1 MIVRFICD
9 ELRQKELAA
18 VVETQRKEAMKGCP
32 FTEETTGMLI
42 TAKMIDDGFR
52 LLEPDMLFVAD
63 TLPNEI
69 TGFMDK
75 ALIAHGFYDNHTVI
89 VPVNYER
96 CPKLV
101 REYPL

>member
-1 MIVRFICD
+1 MIVRFIS
-9 ELRQKELAA
+9 EEARLKELAE

-42 TAKMIDDGFR
+42 TAQMIDDGFR
-52 LLEPDMLFVAD
+52 LLEPDLLFEAD
-63 TLPNEI
+63 TLPEEI

-75 ALIAHGFYDNHTVI
+75 AIIAHGFYDKHTVL

-96 CPKLV
+96 RPKLL

>member
-9 ELRQKELAA
+9 EERQKELAE
-18 VVETQRKEAMKGCP
+18 VVETQRKETMKDCP
-32 FTEETTGMLI
+32 FTEETTGILI

-52 LLEPDMLFVAD
+52 LLEPDLLFVAD

-75 ALIAHGFYDNHTVI
+75 ALIAHGFYDKHTVI
-89 VPVNYER
+89 VPVNHDR